1 MFTFLYVT
9 NHTKALTFERTL
21 DFHKNLARQ
30 NSFGFEELNKTKKKI
45 LIVNKPEEDKDQ
57 SVNM

>member
-1 MFTFLYVT
+1 MQRP
-9 NHTKALTFERTL
+9 LTFERTL

-30 NSFGFEELNKTKKKI
+30 NNLGFEELNKTKKKI